1 MVTSINS
8 VSPNEISMFCPD
20 CSGSLPVDFSTF
32 TLQKKESSLS
42 SSKWPKPEISVCK
55 FQREEMQT
63 CVEKY
68 MKMENQRFTDLS
80 C

>member
-1 MVTSINS
+1 MAKA
-8 VSPNEISMFCPD
+8 EI
-20 CSGSLPVDFSTF
+20 T
-32 TLQKKESSLS
+32 
-42 SSKWPKPEISVCK
+42 VCK

-68 MKMENQRFTDLS
+68 MKMEIQSFTDLS